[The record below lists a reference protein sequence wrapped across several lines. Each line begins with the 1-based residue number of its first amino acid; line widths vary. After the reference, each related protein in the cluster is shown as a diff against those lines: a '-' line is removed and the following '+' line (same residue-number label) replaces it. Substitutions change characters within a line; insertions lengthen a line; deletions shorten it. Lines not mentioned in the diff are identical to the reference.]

1 MIDLVLSDVVDRL
14 TCSVCGDGLSP
25 DGRSLLCPAGH
36 AFDVAK
42 QGYVN
47 LLPGGV
53 RPGTAD
59 TSEMVQAR
67 AEFLGAGHFAPLAD
81 RLAETV
87 GTAMAASSGR
97 CIVDAGAGTGYYL
110 GAVLDHLEGAVG
122 IALDLSKYA
131 LRRAARS
138 HPRLGAAVCDLWRP
152 IPVRTAAADAILNVF
167 APRNGAEYARLLCP
181 GGSLFVVTPTGGHLQ
196 ELVGPLGLLTVD
208 EHKRDRIAQSLG
220 EHFVP
225 VAEEYCEMALTLG
238 HSDVE
243 TLVGMGP
250 SAHHISAPQARIATL
265 PDPVEVTA
273 AFTLLTMQH
282 SARSGEGQAR
292 AG

>member
-1 MIDLVLSDVVDRL
+1 MIDTVLSDVIDRL
-14 TCSVCGDGLSP
+14 NCSVCQDGLRLSA
-25 DGRSLLCPAGH
+25 DGRSLVCPAGH

-53 RPGTAD
+53 RPSTAD
-59 TSEMVQAR
+59 TADMVQAR
-67 AEFLGAGHFAPLAD
+67 AEFLGVGHFAPLAE

-87 GTAMAASSGR
+87 RTAMPDRPAAGADR
-97 CIVDAGAGTGYYL
+97 CVVDAGAGTGYYL
-110 GAVLDHLEGAVG
+110 GAVLDRLEAAVG

-152 IPVRTAAADAILNVF
+152 IPVRTATADAILNVF
-167 APRNGAEYARLLCP
+167 APRNGAEYARLLRP
-181 GGSLFVVTPTGGHLQ
+181 GGSLFVVTPTAGHLQ
-196 ELVGPLGLLTVD
+196 ELVGRLGLLTVD

-220 EHFVP
+220 DHFAT
-225 VAEEYCEMALTLG
+225 VAEESCEMALRLG
-238 HSDVE
+238 HGDVE

-250 SAHHISAPQARIATL
+250 SAHHISPTELRDRIAKL
-265 PDPVEVTA
+265 PDQIDVTA
-273 AFTLLTMQH
+273 AFSLLTLQPL
-282 SARSGEGQAR
+282 A
-292 AG
+292 